1 MAKSE
6 FLKTII
12 IINPKAGKRIFLQL
26 FLPQVL
32 HVFKKKGIEAQ
43 VVYTR
48 YQGHASKLVQRFGRS
63 VDFITV
69 FGGDGTIREV
79 LQGMENT
86 MIPLGI
92 IPFGTVNVLA
102 LDLGIP
108 FNPLLAA
115 NVIAEGR
122 KKLIDVGRI
131 NGKPFILMVSTGIDA
146 FAVHNLDLRLKRVLG
161 KVAYGLTALWSAIT
175 YKVRKVNIYLPRER
189 ISDSGYMAVVS
200 NSRFYGGRLNL
211 DEDTR
216 IDDGLLN
223 VILFKKPSVLEI
235 FRIFIELLS
244 RQRKKLPDVVIY
256 ETSEV
261 CLTAKKGL
269 YMQTDGDKESFTR
282 AHITIQKR
290 VFPVFIP

>member
-6 FLKTII
+6 SLKTTI
-12 IINPKAGKRIFLQL
+12 IINPKAGKRFFLQL

-32 HVFKKKGIEAQ
+32 HVFKRKGIEAQ

-48 YQGHASKLVQRFGRS
+48 YQGHASKIVQRLGGS

-79 LQGMENT
+79 LQGMDDP

-115 NVIAEGR
+115 NVIAEG
-122 KKLIDVGRI
+122 KKKWIDVGMI

-175 YKVRKVNIYLPRER
+175 YKVRKVDINLPKEG

-200 NSRFYGGRLNL
+200 NSRYYGGRLNL

-223 VILFKKPSVLEI
+223 VILFKKPSILEI

-244 RQRKKLPDVVIY
+244 RKRKKLPDVAIY

-261 CLTAKKGL
+261 YLTAKKGL
-269 YMQTDGDKESFTR
+269 YMQTDGDKESFTT
-282 AHITIQKR
+282 AHITIQKK